1 MNTAQQTALETLVGR
16 ALTTEEISAID
27 PLLAYRNDGAIAA
40 LLSQGR
46 TKTVQHMI
54 GERGVIDKLGPVA
67 GDAFLAALESI
78 QAVGDLPAPMQP
90 CFGAIKRGVAWFKT
104 DAGLDV
110 GSATLR
116 GLLDALVSAGKM
128 DATSVA
134 TIKALAVESDP
145 LSTYS
150 VSVALNAAGA

>member
-27 PLLAYRNDGAIAA
+27 PLLADRNDGAIAC

-46 TKTVQHMI
+46 TKLVQHMI

-67 GDAFLAALESI
+67 GDAFLTALESI
-78 QAVGDLPAPMQP
+78 QAESDLPAAMQP
-90 CFGAIKRGVAWFKT
+90 CFGAIKRGAAWLKT

-116 GLLDALVSAGKM
+116 GLLDALVSAGKL

-134 TIKALAVESDP
+134 TIKALAVQDDP
-145 LSTYS
+145 VTSQQVTH
-150 VSVALNAAGA
+150 ALEGI